1 MVSIAVHQTVNAPI
15 ATVWDSWDDY
25 GNINKFHPG
34 LNASYLLGKKQKTGV
49 GAVRQCDFTDGKT
62 YLKERISEYLEHQR
76 ITIDIYDTN
85 APFRDGKAIF
95 EFTSEG
101 PSKTRVT
108 MTMSFTPKMG
118 ILGKILTPL
127 MKFQF
132 KKGLRGLL
140 KSNADYVEKHS
151 GLRVAA

>member
-1 MVSIAVHQTVNAPI
+1 MVSIAVYQTVNAPI
-15 ATVWDSWDDY
+15 STVWNTWNDY
-25 GNINKFHPG
+25 GNIDKFHPG
-34 LNASYLLGKKQKTGV
+34 LRASYLLGKKQKTGV

-62 YLKERISEYLEHQR
+62 FLKERISEYLENQR

-85 APFRDGKAIF
+85 APFKDGQAIF
-95 EFTSEG
+95 EFTPQG

-118 ILGKILTPL
+118 ILGKLLTPF

-140 KSNADYVEKHS
+140 KSNADYVEKYS